1 MRPLTRA
8 FLCSA
13 LLAAPGLATAATSP
27 VTPRLIIGEGR
38 TTTVA
43 LSPDGK
49 ALLSGGARRLLRD
62 PGTGRVLRA
71 LEAEDCLSQAV
82 MFSPNGRLAAA
93 NCSGV
98 PNTVRVWDVA
108 SGKLVGRH
116 AYPEYQF
123 GLSLGPT
130 GRLLSVSEGKVSAVF
145 ARGEATPTIL
155 ARGTDAEVAPDG
167 RTFVVVRGQELRVH
181 DAATGTW
188 RKTLTLGRISTDPG
202 QLVYSA
208 DSRFLAL
215 KVDGAWRL
223 VDLATFR
230 VTPLATGG
238 ADVAALSPG
247 ARTLL
252 LAAGGNRPDQRLAL
266 LERAAGAKQ
275 RSLSHPINAVNFWW
289 RSAAWSADGGQVWLA
304 PPMSGLFRVD
314 VTTGRV
320 SPVKL
325 TVFGQNQGVVVAAGE
340 QAFVNLDEGAVVGMD
355 LRSGQLNGTYGQGQ
369 PALPVGLSG
378 SDLLTLEAGRLLRWN
393 VAGGA
398 PRLLLGG
405 VRNAVHQG
413 DLTVALTKDALYRF
427 QGVSQAPARWALRQP
442 APFYGWL
449 SLNAGTGRLLASYE
463 GMFNGTDLFNL
474 SSGKVSSLSEE
485 GGPAVLSP
493 DGTRVAW
500 LRLSGVQLTD
510 ITSGKVLWAGKGQPM
525 GGSFTPD
532 GTRLLVSR
540 FDGTLAI
547 HDASSGRVLQVLPG
561 HGAWVESF
569 AFSGEGQLVTL
580 GVEGTLRVWDV
591 MR

>member
-8 FLCSA
+8 LLCSA
-13 LLAAPGLATAATSP
+13 LLVVPGLAAAATSP
-27 VTPRLIIGEGR
+27 ITPRLIIGDGR

-62 PGTGRVLRA
+62 PATGRVLRE
-71 LEAEDCLSQAV
+71 LEAKDCLSQAV
-82 MFSPNGRLAAA
+82 MVSPDGTLAAA

-130 GRLLSVSEGKVSAVF
+130 GRLLSVSGGRVSAVF
-145 ARGEATPTIL
+145 AQGEAPPTVL
-155 ARGTDAEVAPDG
+155 ARGAAAEVAPDG
-167 RTFVVVRGQELRVH
+167 RTFVVVRGKELRVH
-181 DAATGTW
+181 DAATGNW
-188 RKTLTLGRISTDPG
+188 RKTLTLGRISTNPG

-252 LAAGGNRPDQRLAL
+252 LAAGEREGEQRLAL
-266 LERAAGAKQ
+266 LERGAGARP
-275 RSLSHPINAVNFWW
+275 RSLSQSVSAGNFWW
-289 RSAAWSADGGQVWLA
+289 RSAAWSADGRQVWLA

-314 VTTGRV
+314 VATGRV

-325 TVFGQNQGVVVAAGE
+325 TVFGQNEGAVVAAGGR
-340 QAFVNLDEGAVVGMD
+340 AFVNLDEGAVVGVD
-355 LRSGQLNGTYGQGQ
+355 LRSGGLSGTYGQGQ
-369 PALPVGLSG
+369 PALPVGLRDG
-378 SDLLTLEAGRLLRWN
+378 GLLTLEAGRLLHWN
-393 VAGGA
+393 LSGGA
-398 PRLLLGG
+398 PRQLLEG
-405 VRNAVHQG
+405 VRNAADQG
-413 DLTVALTKDALYRF
+413 GVTVALTGDALYRF
-427 QGVSQAPARWALRQP
+427 ESLSRAPERRPLRP
-442 APFYGWL
+442 PVPSYDWL

-463 GMFNGTDLFNL
+463 GMFNGTDLFDL
-474 SSGKVSSLSEE
+474 GSGKVSALSEQ

-510 ITSGKVLWAGKGQPM
+510 ITSGRVLWTGKGEPM

-540 FDGTLAI
+540 FDGTLAV
-547 HDASSGRVLQVLPG
+547 HDVSSGEVLQTLPG

-569 AFSGEGQLVTL
+569 AFSGDGRLVTL
-580 GVEGTLRVWDV
+580 GVEGTLRVWDW